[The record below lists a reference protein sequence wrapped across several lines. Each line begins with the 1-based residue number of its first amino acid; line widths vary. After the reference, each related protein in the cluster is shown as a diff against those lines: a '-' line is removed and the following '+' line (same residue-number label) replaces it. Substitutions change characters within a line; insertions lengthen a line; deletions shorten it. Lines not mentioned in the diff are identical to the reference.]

1 MNQKEEELRKYS
13 DFEKVQKNA
22 KKMHLNPVGISTRK
36 NKKYMIVDDNGDVK
50 HFGQWLYHDFTK
62 TNDEKKRTAFR
73 NRNWR
78 WAHAEKYSP
87 AFLSYYLLW

>member
-1 MNQKEEELRKYS
+1 M
-13 DFEKVQKNA
+13 FA
-22 KKMHLNPVGISTRK
+22 
-36 NKKYMIVDDNGDVK
+36 
-50 HFGQWLYHDFTK
+50 HDFTK
-62 TNDEKKRTAFR
+62 TNDEKKRKPFR